1 MLTQLAG
8 IEWNRM
14 AAAMNQAELE
24 NYEVLDQ
31 KGESGITE
39 AMKEFEATK
48 PRPNSRSCNT
58 TRWLKT
64 ENEKRVKPR

>member
-1 MLTQLAG
+1 
-8 IEWNRM
+8 M

-64 ENEKRVKPR
+64 ETEKRVKPR